1 MEDKHLYRE
10 TQWDVSA
17 EESRAHH
24 GLVAIGF
31 AVLAVL
37 VIAFCIWTFGG
48 HGGAAWEFEADDALP
63 IMTVK
68 VTGGNTVA
76 APGDYWYSRDGFVQ
90 LQLSGG
96 SIPGEEIERVTYD
109 AALKTLTVK
118 LKNQGDV
125 PTTMDIALTEWRLE
139 PRRVLR
145 CRGGACQDYL
155 SGRLDK
161 RSCQSR
167 RLGGI
172 DAVPGQHIQK

>member
-48 HGGAAWEFEADDALP
+48 RGGAAWEFEADDALP

-68 VTGGNTVA
+68 VAGGNTVA
-76 APGDYWYSRDGFVQ
+76 APGR
-90 LQLSGG
+90 
-96 SIPGEEIERVTYD
+96 
-109 AALKTLTVK
+109 
-118 LKNQGDV
+118 
-125 PTTMDIALTEWRLE
+125 
-139 PRRVLR
+139 
-145 CRGGACQDYL
+145 
-155 SGRLDK
+155 
-161 RSCQSR
+161 SR
-167 RLGGI
+167 RR
-172 DAVPGQHIQK
+172 

>member
-37 VIAFCIWTFGG
+37 VIACCIWTFGG
-48 HGGAAWEFEADDALP
+48 RGGAAWEFEADDSLP
-63 IMTVK
+63 IMTVRS
-68 VTGGNTVA
+68 TGGNANTLA
-76 APGDYWYSRDGFVQ
+76 IPGDYWYPRDEFVQ

-96 SIPGEEIERVTYD
+96 SIPGEEIERVTFD

-118 LKNQGDV
+118 LKDQE
-125 PTTMDIALTEWRLE
+125 MC
-139 PRRVLR
+139 PRPWI
-145 CRGGACQDYL
+145 
-155 SGRLDK
+155 S
-161 RSCQSR
+161 
-167 RLGGI
+167 
-172 DAVPGQHIQK
+172 P

>member
-48 HGGAAWEFEADDALP
+48 RGGAGWEFEVDDSLP
-63 IMTVK
+63 IMTVRS
-68 VTGGNTVA
+68 TGGNANTLAV
-76 APGDYWYSRDGFVQ
+76 PGDYWYPRDEFVQ

-96 SIPGEEIERVTYD
+96 SIPGEKSN
-109 AALKTLTVK
+109 A
-118 LKNQGDV
+118 
-125 PTTMDIALTEWRLE
+125 
-139 PRRVLR
+139 
-145 CRGGACQDYL
+145 
-155 SGRLDK
+155 
-161 RSCQSR
+161 R
-167 RLGGI
+167 RLMRRS
-172 DAVPGQHIQK
+172 KR

>member
-63 IMTVK
+63 NLWVLYHQFRRIEKQTVTPVPRSSSKLIK
-68 VTGGNTVA
+68 VVGELRPSVT
-76 APGDYWYSRDGFVQ
+76 SRVPAESQIPQVPVQ
-90 LQLSGG
+90 LELPGG
-96 SIPGEEIERVTYD
+96 ARLTFATEAPEQFA
-109 AALKTLTVK
+109 AAL
-118 LKNQGDV
+118 
-125 PTTMDIALTEWRLE
+125 I
-139 PRRVLR
+139 RRTSEFVR
-145 CRGGACQDYL
+145 
-155 SGRLDK
+155 
-161 RSCQSR
+161 
-167 RLGGI
+167 
-172 DAVPGQHIQK
+172 

>member
-10 TQWDVSA
+10 TQWDISA
-17 EESRAHH
+17 EEGRAHH

-48 HGGAAWEFEADDALP
+48 RGGAAWEFEADDALP

-68 VTGGNTVA
+68 VTGGNTVT
-76 APGDYWYSRDGFVQ
+76 APGNYWYPRDEFVQ

-96 SIPGEEIERVTYD
+96 SIPGEEIERVTFD
-109 AALKTLTVK
+109 ASLKALSVE
-118 LKNQGDV
+118 LKDQGDV

-139 PRRVLR
+139 PPSGVTVSDVEHVKITY
-145 CRGGACQDYL
+145 QDGSTSEIAKADGL
-155 SGRLDK
+155 
-161 RSCQSR
+161 
-167 RLGGI
+167 
-172 DAVPGQHIQK
+172 AE